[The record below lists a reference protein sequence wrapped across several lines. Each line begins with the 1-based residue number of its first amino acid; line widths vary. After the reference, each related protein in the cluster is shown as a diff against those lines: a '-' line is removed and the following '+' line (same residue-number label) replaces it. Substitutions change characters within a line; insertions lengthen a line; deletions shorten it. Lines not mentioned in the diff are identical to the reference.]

1 MISPWPT
8 LDSWLIPAFFLGF
21 GTLFLLLAWA
31 LLAEYREAF
40 MANPRAV
47 MSFEVLAQI
56 LQTGAPGYIAAFGL
70 TVGLAFFG
78 IGAFILVLFV
88 VAPLF
93 ELLRQLIQVI
103 SLNFQ

>member
-1 MISPWPT
+1 MIPV
-8 LDSWLIPAFFLGF
+8 FFMGF
-21 GTLFLLLAWA
+21 GALFLLLAWM

-47 MSFEVLAQI
+47 MSFEVFAQI
-56 LQTGAPGYIAAFGL
+56 LNKGGPGYIAAFGL

-88 VAPLF
+88 VVPLL
-93 ELLRQLIQVI
+93 ELVRQLFHII

>member
-1 MISPWPT
+1 MIAPWPT
-8 LDSWLIPAFFLGF
+8 LESWLIPVFFMGF
-21 GTLFLLLAWA
+21 GALFLLLAWM

-47 MSFEVLAQI
+47 MSFEVFAQI
-56 LQTGAPGYIAAFGL
+56 LNKGGPGYIAAFGL

-88 VAPLF
+88 VVPLL
-93 ELLRQLIQVI
+93 ELVRQLFHII

>member
-1 MISPWPT
+1 MVSPWPA
-8 LDSWLIPAFFLGF
+8 LESWLISAFFLAF
-21 GTLFLLLAWA
+21 GALFLLLAWV

-40 MANPRAV
+40 MANPRAI
-47 MSFEVLAQI
+47 MSFEVFAQI
-56 LQTGAPGYIAAFGL
+56 LHKGGPGYIAAFGL

-78 IGAFILVLFV
+78 IGAFTLVLNV

-93 ELLRQLIQVI
+93 ELVRQLLQII